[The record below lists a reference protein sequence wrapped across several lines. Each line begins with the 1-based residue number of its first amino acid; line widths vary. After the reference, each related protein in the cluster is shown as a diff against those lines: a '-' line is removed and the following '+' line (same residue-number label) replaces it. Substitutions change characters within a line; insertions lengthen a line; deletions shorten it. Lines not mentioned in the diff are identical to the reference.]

1 MGGKSSGN
9 KEADQARKD
18 EANRQATIRNGTA
31 NINSIFDG
39 GTVRQQVTPTGGAF
53 DFSTGEYYN
62 ADGSRK
68 MGKVTGFDNEQ
79 VFGPSTTNAGQFN
92 DAFFDKQ
99 KQNYLDYAMPQLAD
113 QNTAATKDLTF
124 SLDRS
129 GLLNSSVRSQ
139 KTSDLAKLY
148 DTNKQKVESD
158 ALGYENT
165 ARTNVEDARANL
177 ISELNSTGDATG
189 TTNAAIARAG
199 ALAQPSSYSTLGNL
213 FTDFTNTLNTQAA
226 QEKAAAASN
235 GSYSIPYNTG
245 LFGNTGKVSVRN

>member
-1 MGGKSSGN
+1 MGGKSSGSN
-9 KEADQARKD
+9 EAAQARKD

-39 GTVRQQVTPTGGAF
+39 GVVRPQIASTGGAF
-53 DFSTGEYYN
+53 DFGSGQYFN
-62 ADGSRK
+62 ADGTPRTD
-68 MGKVTGFDNEQ
+68 KVNSFDNEQ
-79 VFGPSTTNAGQFN
+79 VFGPSTTNTGQFN
-92 DAFFDKQ
+92 DAFFNQQ
-99 KQNYLDYAMPQLAD
+99 KQNYLDYATPQLD
-113 QNTAATKDLTF
+113 KQNTAAQKDLTF

-139 KTSDLAKLY
+139 KTSDLASLY

-165 ARTNVEDARANL
+165 AKTNVEDARANL
-177 ISELNSTGDATG
+177 ISELNTTGDAAG

-199 ALAQPSSYSTLGNL
+199 ALAQPSSYSALGNL

-235 GSYSIPYNTG
+235 GSYTIPYNTG
-245 LFGNTGKVSVRN
+245 LFGSTGKVSVRS